1 MADIAALEETMAA
14 VERAAEQGRWV
25 QSEWVSPL
33 DAAGNWC
40 RTAGCFA
47 GHRAFL
53 DGYELVDTAQELVDG
68 EGHSLF
74 QEDVRRYA
82 QRALELTDKQ
92 AVRLFAGGNTLEDLR
107 LAVKEI
113 IDQEESH
120 G

>member
-53 DGYELVDTAQELVDG
+53 DG
-68 EGHSLF
+68 
-74 QEDVRRYA
+74 
-82 QRALELTDKQ
+82 
-92 AVRLFAGGNTLEDLR
+92 
-107 LAVKEI
+107 
-113 IDQEESH
+113 
-120 G
+120 